1 MISYIGV
8 VMMGK
13 NITFYQ
19 KILNYYN
26 RLILSKNIKYI
37 PILVLV
43 LLGSISIYFYLE
55 NNNEINIM
63 RLDNENLVNSYSELN
78 SSYYDLQNNATILE
92 DYYGYIK
99 SLYNELYVNYT
110 DLSGKYSE
118 LYDDLAVIN
127 SLYSVSS
134 ENYVVLQS
142 NYLLLLEDYNN
153 ISNGYDKATK
163 LLSDIQN
170 LGLQSMLNDQENIE
184 IGPRNNKTFT
194 YNISYAGFLEINF
207 TSSTELLVWVGSSA
221 VEPNYY
227 ARYPIYPQI
236 SDHGSFQ
243 IPVAGDNAYIY
254 LENPDH
260 VSIANIL
267 LSVKYV
273 Y

>member
-1 MISYIGV
+1 MKCISMERKRTLYDR
-8 VMMGK
+8 
-13 NITFYQ
+13 
-19 KILNYYN
+19 ILTYYN
-26 RLILSKNIKYI
+26 QIILSKNIKYI

-43 LLGSISIYFYLE
+43 LFGSISVYFYLE
-55 NNNEINIM
+55 NNNEINIL
-63 RLDNENLVNSYSELN
+63 RLDNENLVNSYSDLN

-110 DLSGKYSE
+110 DLSGMYSD
-118 LYDDLAVIN
+118 LYDDLVVIN
-127 SLYSVSS
+127 SQYSVSS

-153 ISNGYDKATK
+153 ISYGYDGATK

-170 LGLQSMLNDQENIE
+170 LALHSMLNNQENIE

-254 LENPDH
+254 LENPDP
-260 VSIANIL
+260 VSIADIV